1 MKFSIH
7 KIVKL
12 GVFNILLLISV
23 TTAFASGTNNYSH
36 TSATQYISSLFV
48 NEEENEKNINNV
60 KAFYNPV
67 SQQINVSFRLAKQGT
82 VSIKLMDALGNEV
95 LNLSNSTL
103 ESGNQSFAFDA
114 NDKITPGFYFLRV
127 VVGGEAVVK
136 RMSIR

>member
-23 TTAFASGTNNYSH
+23 TTVYASGANVYLGSTTPYNTMS
-36 TSATQYISSLFV
+36 FG
-48 NEEENEKNINNV
+48 NEEENDKNINNV
-60 KAFYNPV
+60 KVFYNPV

-103 ESGNQSFAFDA
+103 ESGNQSFSFDN

-127 VVGGEAVVK
+127 VVGAETVVK

>member
-12 GVFNILLLISV
+12 GVFNTLLLTSI
-23 TTAFASGTNNYSH
+23 TTAYASGTNAYLG
-36 TSATQYISSLFV
+36 TSTTLYNTSSIL

-60 KAFYNPV
+60 KVFYNPV
-67 SQQINVSFRLAKQGT
+67 SQQINVSFKLSKQGT

-103 ESGNQSFAFDA
+103 ESGNQSFAFDT

>member
-1 MKFSIH
+1 MKFSVH

-23 TTAFASGTNNYSH
+23 TTASARGASFYFGTSL
-36 TSATQYISSLFV
+36 ISYHASSFV
-48 NEEENEKNINNV
+48 NEEEHEKNINNV
-60 KAFYNPV
+60 KVFYSPV
-67 SQQINVSFRLAKQGT
+67 SQQINVSFKLTKQGT

-95 LNLSNSTL
+95 LNLLNSTL
-103 ESGNQSFAFDA
+103 ERGNQSFAFDT

-127 VVGGEAVVK
+127 VAGGEAVVK